1 MRLRSLLAPLSP
13 LYGAI
18 AYIRVWG
25 YRKGILRQQRLNK
38 PVISVGNLTVG
49 GTGKTPMVLWIA
61 EKLIQEGQH
70 VAILTRGYR
79 GRPPRAS
86 GTGESSTR
94 SPGDIQSDEAMLLSA
109 RLGQNARLGVGA
121 DRYANGHKLESWA
134 DCFVLDDGFQHLRLS
149 RDVNILLIDFT
160 DPFGGGHLLPAG
172 DLREPKSGLVRA
184 DVVVITRTNHAPA
197 LESVIRRYTAAPIF
211 YETTRLRDGLMA
223 YRSSNAA
230 PHVPAPAL
238 EQNQFFAF
246 CGIGNPR
253 AFFADLRLWGFK
265 IAGEAAFRDH
275 HKYSQADA
283 DDLERKAKS
292 AGAVALVCTE
302 KDIFNLSDVQFRQLP
317 VYFCPIELELNAAD
331 EFWRAVKSRLSGS
344 AEANAA

>member
-13 LYGAI
+13 VYGAI

-25 YRKGILRQQRLNK
+25 YCKGILRQQRLNK

-49 GTGKTPMVLWIA
+49 GTGKTPMVLWVA

-70 VAILTRGYR
+70 VAILTRGYQ
-79 GRPPRAS
+79 GRAS
-86 GTGESSTR
+86 RALAGGESST
-94 SPGDIQSDEAMLLSA
+94 SSAEDIQSDEAMLLSA
-109 RLGQNARLGVGA
+109 RLGQNARMGIGA
-121 DRYANGHKLESWA
+121 DRYANGRKLESWA
-134 DCFVLDDGFQHLRLS
+134 DCFVLDDGFQHLQLS

-160 DPFGGGHLLPAG
+160 DPFGGGQLLPAG
-172 DLREPKSGLVRA
+172 NLREPKSGLTRA

-211 YETTRLRDGLMA
+211 YETTRLRDRLMA
-223 YRSSNAA
+223 FPRSNAA
-230 PHVPAPAL
+230 PEASSPD
-238 EQNQFFAF
+238 QSQFFAF

-275 HKYSQADA
+275 HRYSQADA
-283 DDLERKAKS
+283 DDLERKARS
-292 AGAVALVCTE
+292 VGAEALVCTE
-302 KDIFNLSDVQFRQLP
+302 KDVFNLAGVEFRQLP
-317 VYFCPIELELNAAD
+317 VYFCPIQLELNDAD
-331 EFWRAVKSRLSGS
+331 GFWRAVKSRLSGTPK
-344 AEANAA
+344 ANAA